1 MQLENAVAFVSGAN
15 RGVGAR
21 FLKSLLDRGARKVY
35 AGARDTRMI
44 VADDPRI
51 VPVTLDITDPGQV
64 EEAALLATDVTLLIN
79 NAGINRLERVIRARD
94 SDAAR
99 DEMEV
104 NYFGTLRM
112 CRAFEP
118 ALIANGGAIVN
129 MLSVL
134 ARITLPGMGSLC
146 ASKAASL
153 RMTEGLRAEMAAH
166 HVRVLAILPGAI
178 DTDMSRDFPPPKLL
192 VSEVVDAVFN
202 ALDSGP
208 DEVYVGEMAIGVAAG
223 LAVDRQALQLQFA
236 SYL

>member
-1 MQLENAVAFVSGAN
+1 MQVENAVAFVSGAN

-21 FLKSLLDRGARKVY
+21 FVTSLLERGARKVY
-35 AGARDTRMI
+35 AAARDTRMT
-44 VADDPRI
+44 VANDPRI
-51 VPVTLDITDPGQV
+51 VPVTLDITDPDQV
-64 EEAALLATDVTLLIN
+64 EQAALLAPDVTLLIN
-79 NAGINRLERVIRARD
+79 NAGINRLECVIRARD
-94 SDAAR
+94 ADAAR

-118 ALIANGGAIVN
+118 ALVANGGAIVN

-178 DTDMSRDFPPPKLL
+178 DTDMSRDFPPPKLT
-192 VSEVVDAVFN
+192 VSEVVNAVFD
-202 ALDSGP
+202 ALDGDT

-223 LAVDRQALQLQFA
+223 LAVDRQALQMQFA